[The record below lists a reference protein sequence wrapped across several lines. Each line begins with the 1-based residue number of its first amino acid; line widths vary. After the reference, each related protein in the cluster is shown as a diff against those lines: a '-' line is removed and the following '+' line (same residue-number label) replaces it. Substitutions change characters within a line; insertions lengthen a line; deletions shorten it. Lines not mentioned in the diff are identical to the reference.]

1 MMPSWIRSSSVRP
14 CPWYFFAI
22 ETTSRRFELTSR
34 SFALLVAAL
43 DPLRDLDLLGGG
55 QQRIAAG
62 LVQEELQRVRRRRRD
77 MRVRVDDVLLD
88 RARAVVG
95 QLDAVRVETLEQ
107 ALDVVLFELELLH
120 DLVQLRHVD
129 AAVLFA
135 VLDQEC
141 NGIGGHDKVSPAPR
155 V

>member
-1 MMPSWIRSSSVRP
+1 MALVLLGDRDDEPQVRVD
-14 CPWYFFAI
+14 
-22 ETTSRRFELTSR
+22 EQVLR
-34 SFALLVAAL
+34 LLVALL

-55 QQRIAAG
+55 QQRVAAG
-62 LVQEELQRVRRRRRD
+62 LVQEQLQRVRRRRRD
-77 MRVRVDDVLLD
+77 LGVRVADVLLD

-95 QLDAVRVETLEQ
+95 QLDPVRIEPLEQ
-107 ALDVVLFELELLH
+107 GLDVVLFELELLD

-135 VLDQEC
+135 VLDQGC
-141 NGIGGHDKVSPAPR
+141 DGIGSGHGITRSPGGRR